1 MGSPGHVLHSSS
13 RRPPTSPQS
22 RLRSL
27 AQYPANHSP
36 AARNR
41 RCSGVPPSQH
51 LPARQLSTRSRS
63 LDGLLDDPTPEPPC
77 HNEKEKQLRRECE
90 QYLSAQELD
99 SNTEQRESDVPDNE
113 AQTCPT
119 NLDLDTVS
127 TSSSDEARAG
137 ISKGSHLSLPLPSTG
152 EPKRKRNFMDRCVN
166 KVRSLMRK

>member
-1 MGSPGHVLHSSS
+1 ML
-13 RRPPTSPQS
+13 
-22 RLRSL
+22 
-27 AQYPANHSP
+27 
-36 AARNR
+36 
-41 RCSGVPPSQH
+41 
-51 LPARQLSTRSRS
+51 
-63 LDGLLDDPTPEPPC
+63 
-77 HNEKEKQLRRECE
+77 RECE

-99 SNTEQRESDVPDNE
+99 SNTEQREGDVPDNE

-127 TSSSDEARAG
+127 TSSSDEARTR